1 MSRAPL
7 KRRTLRRGC
16 AIAGGLLL
24 SAATVSACS
33 GAQDAGTTSGSAAPV
48 VPSTQAPGS
57 APAATTGVG
66 EPSATTSDSGTI
78 KSSDDA
84 GDATSSG
91 GDPLLPQGQVLVA
104 NEDGVTLLATRGTG
118 GVVVEDSAVRA
129 FDDGRG
135 GLVYQSAA
143 PEGAGGILWQQSVD
157 SEPVEV
163 VEPGLADQVE
173 LEGAAVVE
181 GQPTVVFSV
190 AVVGERPD
198 DYEESI
204 QSVRLP
210 SGDRRRVDFTGGFES
225 GLSGATLAAT
235 GVMSLQ
241 TFDTAATVFR
251 FVDLTG
257 RDVAVPANPLADGAC
272 GDEPDCP
279 TGLTLGLSGDRAAWL
294 QAEPVEG
301 GARYDLVVQG
311 VEADE
316 PSTVVP
322 IDAALLPDGVL
333 PSTVELAGDLAL
345 VNRGST
351 DGPNPPV
358 ASALIVDLTSDEV
371 TELPEAGYASLTRP
385 GSPNR

>member
-1 MSRAPL
+1 MSSAPVERDTL
-7 KRRTLRRGC
+7 KRARRGC
-16 AIAGGLLL
+16 AVVGGLLL
-24 SAATVSACS
+24 SVATVSACS
-33 GAQDAGTTSGSAAPV
+33 GAQDAGTASGSGAPV
-48 VPSTQAPGS
+48 VATTQAPS
-57 APAATTGVG
+57 TASAATTEVG
-66 EPSATTSDSGTI
+66 ESSTTSSGSGTVTA
-78 KSSDDA
+78 SA
-84 GDATSSG
+84 DATASG

-104 NEDGVTLLATRGTG
+104 NEDGVTLLATRGAG

-135 GLVYQSAA
+135 GLVYQSAM

-157 SEPVEV
+157 AEPVEV
-163 VEPGLADQVE
+163 VAPGLADQVT

-181 GQPTVVFSV
+181 GQPIIVFSV
-190 AVVGERPD
+190 SVVGEQPD

-210 SGDRRRVDFTGGFES
+210 AGGRQRIDVTGGFES

-235 GVMSLQ
+235 GTVSLQ

-257 RDVAVPANPLADGAC
+257 RDVVVPANPLAAGAC

-279 TGLTLGLSGDRAAWL
+279 TGLTLDLAGDRLGWL
-294 QAEPVEG
+294 QAEPVQG
-301 GARYDLVVQG
+301 GTRYDLLVQG

-316 PSTVVP
+316 PTTVVP

-345 VNRGST
+345 VNRAST
-351 DGPNPPV
+351 NGPNPPV
-358 ASALIVDLTSDEV
+358 SSALLVDLAADEV
-371 TELPEAGYASLTRP
+371 TELSEAGYASLTQP
-385 GSPNR
+385 GSSDR